1 MTAQAIV
8 NETEIAAHDWVVA
21 FGDNTA
27 VFPGGPVADAS
38 VHVPAGT
45 TQLLFDGVLY
55 NRADLAAALG
65 SGAPDLKVGPTA
77 VGSTAVID
85 ADVHVLLA
93 AYRKWGAGMAR
104 RLRGTFA
111 LVIWDRGE
119 ERLLAI
125 RDPLG
130 AYPLFHARGARGRTL
145 VSPSLDALARHP
157 HVDRA
162 INRAAVADHLV
173 HRWPSHTETFY
184 QHIDRVPP
192 GCYVEVEA
200 RGTRVERYF
209 DPAPIGEPVNWISE
223 KDLEG
228 FDACM
233 ETAVGRAIGRGRPGI
248 FLSGGLDSISVAAVA
263 ADLARRR
270 GTPAPIALSLGFP
283 HGECNE
289 EPVQRGVAAALGV
302 DQEFVPF
309 FDAIPSGALLGPALE
324 YTRRSPAPILNT
336 WTPAY
341 THLTQRGQA
350 RGVEVVLSGSGGDE
364 WLSVSPYVMADMMRA
379 GDIAGTIRILNAWRR
394 SYRMSPWRVMRGTW
408 WTFGMRPLAGL
419 ALHRL
424 SPHRWHANRVA
435 RLQRTDR
442 SYVGADPALLS
453 EQRERAA
460 AMVTPADPPAGF
472 YFQEIRSGL
481 DHPLTSMELEETF
494 EMGKI
499 LGVRFLHPFWD
510 ADVVDLL
517 YRTPPELLIR
527 RGRAKGLVRE
537 TVARRF
543 PHLGLERQKKV
554 ASTSFFESVLRREVP
569 GLWRASGGVPALATL
584 RIVDDK
590 KVRAMVGASLREDSR
605 ESLMRVWELLNFDAW
620 VASHS

>member
-1 MTAQAIV
+1 MTAQPIV
-8 NETEIAAHDWVVA
+8 TETGIAAHDWVVA
-21 FGDNTA
+21 FGENSA
-27 VFPGGPVADAS
+27 VFPGGPVAEAS
-38 VHVPAGT
+38 VLAIPGQ

-55 NRADLAAALG
+55 NRTDLAAALG
-65 SGAPDLKVGPTA
+65 SSAPDLKVGPTA
-77 VGSTAVID
+77 VGTT
-85 ADVHVLLA
+85 DVQLLLA
-93 AYRKWGAGMAR
+93 AYRTWDAGMAR
-104 RLRGTFA
+104 RLRGTFS
-111 LVIWDRGE
+111 LVIWDRAEG
-119 ERLLAI
+119 RLLAI

-130 AYPLFHARGARGRTL
+130 AYPLFYARGSRGRTF
-145 VSPSLDALARHP
+145 VSASLDALARHP
-157 HVDRA
+157 DVDRA

-192 GCYVEVEA
+192 GCYVHVDA
-200 RGTRVERYF
+200 SGTRVERYF

-233 ETAVGRAIGRGRPGI
+233 ETAVARAIGRGRPGI

-270 GTPAPIALSLGFP
+270 GTPAPIALSIGFP

-289 EPVQRGVAAALGV
+289 EPIQRGVASALGV
-302 DQEFVPF
+302 DQEFVRF
-309 FDAIPSGALLGPALE
+309 FDALPSGALLGPALE
-324 YTRRSPAPILNT
+324 CTRRSPAPILNT

-341 THLTQRGQA
+341 THLTRRGQT

-408 WTFGMRPLAGL
+408 WTFGARPLASL

-424 SPHRWHANRVA
+424 APQRWHANRVA

-442 SYVGADPALLS
+442 SYVAADPALLR

-460 AMVTPADPPAGF
+460 AMVTPADPAGF
-472 YFQEIRSGL
+472 YLQEIRSGL

-494 EMGKI
+494 EMGKA

-537 TVARRF
+537 TVAKRF
-543 PHLGLERQKKV
+543 PNLGLERQKKV
-554 ASTSFFESVLRREVP
+554 ASTSFFHSVLRREVP
-569 GLWRASGGVPALATL
+569 GLWRASGGVPALAAL
-584 RIVDDK
+584 GIVDDK
-590 KVRAMVGASLREDSR
+590 QVRTMVDASVREDSR
-605 ESLMRVWELLNFDAW
+605 DSLMRVWELLNLDAW